1 MMMDEDE
8 ERSRTELWQHRGA
21 VSALVSHT
29 SRDAPN
35 TNTAQAVPLPL
46 GLTCQACR
54 AILVRAIWHVPPG
67 SSHLQTSS
75 RFLARVCPQVGGGEE
90 MGLRSPWQAVPA
102 PGFCPLPKERV
113 PGIFVHWIPALIRVS
128 CPGTRLGLT
137 LPPTVSPPNSAESCW
152 ILNMLPRPHCQLPLL
167 LLLSHQPRRLHG
179 AVS

>member
-1 MMMDEDE
+1 MMMDEEE
-8 ERSRTELWQHRGA
+8 ERSRTELWQHRGV

-35 TNTAQAVPLPL
+35 TNTAQAVPPPL

-75 RFLARVCPQVGGGEE
+75 RFLARVCPQVGGGEK

-113 PGIFVHWIPALIRVS
+113 PGIFVHWIPALSRVS

-137 LPPTVSPPNSAESCW
+137 LPLTVSPPNSAESCW
-152 ILNMLPRPHCQLPLL
+152 ILKVLLRPHCQLPLL
-167 LLLSHQPRRLHG
+167 LLLSHQPRHLHG